1 MSKQAF
7 YASPTVMVAELF
19 IEKGIAQ
26 STGGTG
32 GGPGETGGVIYDPG
46 EDDISI

>member
-1 MSKQAF
+1 MKKQTF
-7 YASPTVMVAELF
+7 YTSPTIEVAELF

-26 STGGTG
+26 SGGTG

-46 EDDISI
+46 EDDMDI